1 MKEVVA
7 ELMNILRNKLDSALR
22 KQEQELKGVMADYLQ
37 LITKLLADKEEL
49 TRNLEEAE
57 VELKDKRDQVKVLE
71 YELE

>member
-1 MKEVVA
+1 
-7 ELMNILRNKLDSALR
+7 MNILRNKLDSALR

-57 VELKDKRDQVKVLE
+57 V
-71 YELE
+71 

>member
-1 MKEVVA
+1 
-7 ELMNILRNKLDSALR
+7 MNILRNKLDSALR

>member
-1 MKEVVA
+1 MHEQNQHLKEVVA

-49 TRNLEEAE
+49 TRNLEE
-57 VELKDKRDQVKVLE
+57 VEI
-71 YELE
+71 